1 MATTTRD
8 IFALP
13 GELSRAILASV
24 EAKGAISTIREAKER
39 NAVLN
44 RMALVGHLWHNM
56 LAPQAGV
63 CMPALT
69 RRVTLVEPTMLAVA
83 QIARSWWRWVEGR
96 SYVTDAGLASLAAG
110 CPAITTLSL
119 VCCDKF
125 TDAGLASLAAGCSA
139 ITTLDLSACFQI
151 TDTGL
156 ASLAAGCSAITT
168 LDLSGCHQ
176 ITDTGLASLA
186 AGCSAITTLDFSF
199 CKQ

>member
-13 GELSRAILASV
+13 GELSRAILANV

-83 QIARSWWRWVEGR
+83 QIARPWWRWVRGG
-96 SYVTDAGLASLAAG
+96 SGITDTGLASLAGCSAIITLDLSGCCKITDAGLASLAAG
-110 CPAITTLSL
+110 CP
-119 VCCDKF
+119 
-125 TDAGLASLAAGCSA
+125 
-139 ITTLDLSACFQI
+139 
-151 TDTGL
+151 
-156 ASLAAGCSAITT
+156 
-168 LDLSGCHQ
+168 
-176 ITDTGLASLA
+176 
-186 AGCSAITTLDFSF
+186 
-199 CKQ
+199 